1 MELFCK
7 VCGSPVNGEYL
18 RIGHLERNVYSC
30 TNRHCERASLHY
42 LKDNAS
48 LPSWI
53 RLNLQEYKKA
63 N

>member
-1 MELFCK
+1 MELFCNR
-7 VCGSPVNGEYL
+7 CGALVKAEYL

-42 LKDNAS
+42 LSDNAP
-48 LPSWI
+48 LLSWI
-53 RLNLQEYKKA
+53 RPNLQEYKKA